1 MFSHSTLVLQNLGW
15 EIHEV
20 YVLDS
25 SFCFLNHMV
34 LIGWLYQSLMSR
46 FNVQGFPT
54 ILLFGAD
61 KDSPIPYEGARSA
74 SAIESFALEQL
85 ETNIAP
91 PEVTE
96 LTGPVSPL
104 LYFQNFLWN
113 HNQGECINFIQV
125 LHIGCHGREMWVS
138 RYLFCIFPSW
148 HSGFQGR
155 REEQV
160 HPAVIISCR
169 EVQKEFIQV
178 SWSSYHSDLLFLL
191 PQMSFFILFLF
202 ELGS

>member
-1 MFSHSTLVLQNLGW
+1 
-15 EIHEV
+15 
-20 YVLDS
+20 
-25 SFCFLNHMV
+25 MV

-46 FNVQGFPT
+46 YNVQGFPT

-138 RYLFCIFPSW
+138 RHLFCIFP
-148 HSGFQGR
+148 
-155 REEQV
+155 
-160 HPAVIISCR
+160 P
-169 EVQKEFIQV
+169 
-178 SWSSYHSDLLFLL
+178 
-191 PQMSFFILFLF
+191 
-202 ELGS
+202 